1 MPANQTAREE
11 IQYMDPRSL
20 TPYSKNPRKNES
32 AIPMVAKSIRDFG
45 FRSPIIVDE
54 NLVVINGHTRL
65 AAALS
70 LNLEE
75 VPVIVARDL
84 SPKQVQAFRLADNK
98 VAEYSEW
105 DEDLLQEELDDLEDI
120 FNMADY
126 GFLDNEEL
134 EDEKEAA
141 EDNYEPEIPSEPK
154 SHLGDI
160 YQLGSNR
167 LMCGSSTDPKD
178 MEQLLN
184 GAVMDLC
191 VTDPPYNV
199 NYGANTDAQM
209 KYDKSRAPGRRI
221 LNDNMSEGAFYE
233 FLLDFYKNM
242 LGALK
247 EGGAYYIFHA
257 ESEGLNFRKAL
268 VDAGGQTKETLIWV
282 KNTFV
287 LGRQDYQWQHE
298 PILYGWKPGAGHYFT
313 DERTHATVIDDKIDP
328 EKMTKAELVTWAQS
342 VLANMPETTI
352 VRENKPKANDL
363 HPTMKPIKLVGRL
376 VMNSS
381 IKGENVLDCF
391 GGSGSTLI
399 ACEQLMR
406 PCYMMELDPRYVDVI
421 IDRWEKL
428 TGGKAEL
435 VQRRD

>member
-75 VPVIVARDL
+75 VPVIVAKDL
-84 SPKQVQAFRLADNK
+84 TPSQVKAFRLADNK

-141 EDNYEPEIPSEPK
+141 EDNYYPQVPSDPK
-154 SHLGDI
+154 AHLGDI
-160 YQLGSNR
+160 YKLGNNR
-167 LMCGSSTDPKD
+167 LMCGSSTDPAD
-178 MEQLLN
+178 MQKLLN
-184 GAVMDLC
+184 GAVMDLV

-199 NYGANTDAQM
+199 NYGANTDAQE
-209 KYDKSRAPGRRI
+209 KYGKSKGNGRRI

-242 LGALK
+242 LDALK
-247 EGGAYYIFHA
+247 EGGAYYIFHSD
-257 ESEGLNFRKAL
+257 SEGLNFRKAL
-268 VDAGGQTKETLIWV
+268 EDAGGQNKQTLIWV
-282 KNTFV
+282 MNALV

-313 DERTHATVIDDKIDP
+313 EDRTNATVIDDEINPD
-328 EKMTKAELVTWAQS
+328 KMTKAELCDWIKQFKEQGPATT
-342 VLANMPETTI
+342 VL
-352 VRENKPKANDL
+352 RENKPKANDL

-381 IKGENVLDCF
+381 LKGENVLDCF

-435 VQRRD
+435 VHRRD

>member
-32 AIPMVAKSIRDFG
+32 AIPMVAKSIHDFG

-75 VPVIVARDL
+75 VPVIVAKDL
-84 SPKQVQAFRLADNK
+84 TPSQVKAFRLADNK

-105 DEDLLQEELDDLEDI
+105 DEDLLQEELNDLEDI
-120 FNMADY
+120 FSMADY

-141 EDNYEPEIPSEPK
+141 EDNYEPDVPAEPK
-154 SHLGDI
+154 AHLGDI
-160 YQLGSNR
+160 YQLGNNR
-167 LMCGSSTDPKD
+167 LMCGSSTDPAD
-178 MEQLLN
+178 MQKLLN
-184 GAVMDLC
+184 GAVMDLV

-199 NYGANTDAQM
+199 NYGANTDAQE
-209 KYDKSRAPGRRI
+209 KYGKS
-221 LNDNMSEGAFYE
+221 
-233 FLLDFYKNM
+233 K
-242 LGALK
+242 
-247 EGGAYYIFHA
+247 
-257 ESEGLNFRKAL
+257 RKAL
-268 VDAGGQTKETLIWV
+268 EDAGGQTKQTLIWV
-282 KNTFV
+282 KNSMV

-298 PILYGWKPGAGHYFT
+298 PCLYGWKPGAGHYFT
-313 DERTHATVIDDKIDP
+313 PERTHTTVIDDKIEP

-363 HPTMKPIKLVGRL
+363 HPTMKPVKLIGRL

-381 IKGENVLDCF
+381 MKGENVLDCF

-435 VQRRD
+435 VSRKD